1 MQGQKSNCGWT
12 PYQDH
17 HSAEFKIN
25 LRIFLSPLKL
35 AALKRTCSLLFLD
48 YLTMWAW
55 KLAINCPQLFTME
68 CALRMQHSIK
78 YRVAAQE
85 YLYIYM
91 LWYINK
97 KTPIVH
103 SKVPSFCDQV
113 TQRGCCQNWWFC
125 GRLCCDRYIAKSDV
139 SRTKIAWAPRPAEG
153 HADAHFWNDCSAG
166 SNQTNDPMILPANL
180 DETL

>member
-1 MQGQKSNCGWT
+1 MPLCKLQIGHGPRIAKQTRCLHRNAFDGEEIHGETAPCFAGATSQNKQILLKKAAKIVRQNSQNAMQGQKSNCGWT

-68 CALRMQHSIK
+68 CALRMQHSIIT

-91 LWYINK
+91 L
-97 KTPIVH
+97 
-103 SKVPSFCDQV
+103 
-113 TQRGCCQNWWFC
+113 
-125 GRLCCDRYIAKSDV
+125 
-139 SRTKIAWAPRPAEG
+139 
-153 HADAHFWNDCSAG
+153 
-166 SNQTNDPMILPANL
+166 
-180 DETL
+180 